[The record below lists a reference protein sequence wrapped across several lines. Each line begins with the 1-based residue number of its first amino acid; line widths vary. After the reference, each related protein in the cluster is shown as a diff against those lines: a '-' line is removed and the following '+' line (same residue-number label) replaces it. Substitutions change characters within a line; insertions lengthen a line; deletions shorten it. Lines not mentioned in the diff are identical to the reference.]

1 MIPRLPSLA
10 LLLAAA
16 LTLSGCA
23 GLFGGGPA
31 LDAFELRAPS
41 EGPVARRSL
50 GRDLVVELPEAGPA
64 VDIDRILVRPN
75 PLQAQYL
82 PRARWTAPAPVMLQT
97 LMVRRFEDA
106 NAFRFVGRRP
116 LGPGGDFAL
125 IGELTDFQ
133 AELNDTGPGALVRVR
148 LTARL
153 VREED
158 AAVMASRSFQIT
170 EPAES
175 LETLELLGAF
185 NTATDRLLTEL
196 SGWVLTRLGA
206 APTG

>member
-1 MIPRLPSLA
+1 MMYRPALLIAALA
-10 LLLAAA
+10 LGGCGA
-16 LTLSGCA
+16 L
-23 GLFGGGPA
+23 GGGPA
-31 LDAFELRAPS
+31 LDAFELRAPL

-50 GRDLVVELPEAGPA
+50 ARDLVVELPEAGPS

-82 PRARWTAPAPVMLQT
+82 PGARWTAPAPVMLQS

-116 LGPGGDFAL
+116 LGSRGDFAL
-125 IGELTDFQ
+125 VTSLTDFQ
-133 AELNDTGPGALVRVR
+133 AELREGDRGALVRVR

-158 AAVMASRSFQIT
+158 AAILASRTFQT
-170 EPAES
+170 TAEAGS

-185 NTATDRLLTEL
+185 NGATDTLLGEL
-196 SGWVLTRLGA
+196 SAWVLARLGA
-206 APTG
+206 QPAG